1 MIKKLYLFDI
11 QHIIDIFDITSY
23 KILYLISS
31 YNFSQLRSNVLFVTN
46 FLIWN
51 DLQNYHITNPLF
63 FSYQNV
69 RLLFFFVPS
78 LSPELTNE
86 GQNLSPED
94 KKSVPRHYFEKWF
107 LAWSN

>member
-51 DLQNYHITNPLF
+51 DLHNYHITNPLF

-78 LSPELTNE
+78 LSPE
-86 GQNLSPED
+86 
-94 KKSVPRHYFEKWF
+94 EKNPSTLFWEVIF
-107 LAWSN
+107 YAWKTYTID